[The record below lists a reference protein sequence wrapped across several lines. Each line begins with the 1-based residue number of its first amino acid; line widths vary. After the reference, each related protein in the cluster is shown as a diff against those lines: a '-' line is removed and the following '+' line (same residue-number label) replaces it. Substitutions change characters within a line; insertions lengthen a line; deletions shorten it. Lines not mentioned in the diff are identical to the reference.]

1 MTFRSPAALLRLG
14 ASLLVLIFVAIGLR
28 FNILGKVVDIGTEEV
43 PRHVFYNNLRLLPKA
58 QYSES
63 CYPKSE
69 VLPVLPGQVCCQ
81 GLQQVG
87 VIDSAQEGCNFVSGV
102 ALCTSCGNGLC
113 EYGENECNCA
123 EDCNAPEKRL

>member
-1 MTFRSPAALLRLG
+1 MKKAVFGIILLI
-14 ASLLVLIFVAIGLR
+14 LVLIFVAIGLR

-87 VIDSAQEGCNFVSGV
+87 VIDSAQNGCNF
-102 ALCTSCGNGLC
+102 
-113 EYGENECNCA
+113 A